1 MKFKNILKKS
11 VAISGV
17 GLHTGKLVDTLIS
30 PGDGG
35 SGIRFFRSDLGADA
49 FISADVSNVFT
60 TNRGTTLKSGDATI
74 STIEHLLSALHA
86 LNIEDAVI
94 SVNGPEIPIMDGSA
108 KSFMDLILAAGLDK
122 TESNREVFVVKEA
135 FNFTDPENGA
145 EYAVYPADDFELN
158 VILHFAE
165 STLGDMVATM
175 KAKEPFYNDISDS
188 RTFVFLSEIEPLF
201 DSGLIKGG
209 DIDNAVV
216 IIDKQMSE
224 EETGMLRQKLGKPNA
239 SIEDGV
245 ISSTPLRHKNEP
257 ARHKLLDLLGDLA
270 LLGRDVQAKIVATRP
285 GHKSNVELARVL
297 KAKYLEYRKN
307 IGKPIYDPNR
317 APVMSTEDIK
327 TFLPHRYPFLM
338 VDKVIEI
345 TPTYIVGIKNIS
357 FNEGFFQGHF
367 PGNPVFP
374 GVLQMEALA
383 QTGGILALKSVS
395 DGEGQ
400 WDTYFLKMD
409 NVKFKAKVLPGD
421 TLILKMELMSP
432 IRRGIIQMMG
442 TAYVGNKLVSEG
454 ELTAQIVKRQ
464 HDQ

>member
-1 MKFKNILKKS
+1 MKIKRILNKPIS
-11 VAISGV
+11 FSGV
-17 GLHTGKLVDTLIS
+17 GLHTGSLVEILVA
-30 PGDGG
+30 PGEEG
-35 SGIRFFRSDLGADA
+35 SGIRFVRADLSPEVTIMADA
-49 FISADVSNVFT
+49 SNVYT
-60 TNRGTTLKSGDATI
+60 TNRGTTLKSGEATI
-74 STIEHLLSALHA
+74 STIEHLLSALNA
-86 LNIEDAVI
+86 LDIEDVVI
-94 SVNGPEIPIMDGSA
+94 KVNGPEIPILDGSA
-108 KSFMDLILAAGLDK
+108 AIFMNKLRESGLTDS
-122 TESNREVFVVKEA
+122 ESSRDVFVVTEA
-135 FNFTDPENGA
+135 FSFIDEETGS
-145 EYAVYPADDFELN
+145 EYAVYPSEQLELN
-158 VILHFAE
+158 VILIFKE
-165 STLGDMVATM
+165 EMLGDMVAVM
-175 KAKEPFYNDISDS
+175 KDKKTFEDEFSDS
-188 RTFVFLSEIEPLF
+188 RTFVFLSEVEPLF
-201 DSGLIKGG
+201 DAGLIKGG
-209 DIDNAVV
+209 DIDNAIV
-216 IIDKQMSE
+216 IIDKEMSAGE
-224 EETGMLRQKLGKPNA
+224 KNKLRNKLGKPEA

-257 ARHKLLDLLGDLA
+257 ARHKLLDLLGDLT

-285 GHKSNVELARVL
+285 GHKSNVALAKLL
-297 KAKYLEYRKN
+297 KSKYLEYRKN
-307 IGKPIYDPNR
+307 MGRPIYDPN
-317 APVMSTEDIK
+317 AVPVMNTEDIK
-327 TFLPHRYPFLM
+327 GYLPHRYPFLL

-345 TPTYIVGIKNIS
+345 SATHIVGVKNITL
-357 FNEGFFQGHF
+357 NEGFFQGHF

-383 QTGGILALKSVS
+383 QTGGILALTSVS